1 MTWGQ
6 DLFPF
11 QNLSNAEILDL
22 SYYSNTDCLCS
33 AQLARAKLDSLPRFH
48 ILTAVS
54 NVPLLPDLG
63 RDLQI
68 PSRTISSITQF
79 MTSIVIMELKLLY

>member
-1 MTWGQ
+1 MTWDQ
-6 DLFPF
+6 DLFPL

-22 SYYSNTDCLCS
+22 SFNSNIDCLCS

-48 ILTAVS
+48 ILSAVR
-54 NVPLLPDLG
+54 NVPHLPDLG

-68 PSRTISSITQF
+68 PSQTNSSITQF
-79 MTSIVIMELKLLY
+79 VTSIVIMELKLLY

>member
-1 MTWGQ
+1 MAWDQ

-22 SYYSNTDCLCS
+22 SVNSNIDCLCS
-33 AQLARAKLDSLPRFH
+33 AQLARAKLDSLPRFD
-48 ILTAVS
+48 ILTSVS
-54 NVPLLPDLG
+54 NVPYLSDLE

-68 PSRTISSITQF
+68 PSQRN
-79 MTSIVIMELKLLY
+79 